1 VRQQVFQFIRDW
13 HHQFGVE
20 RMCRVLKVTKSGYY
34 HWIDRKP
41 SRRDIERQE
50 ITFQIKKV
58 YNESKSRY
66 GSPKIAIE
74 LQESGWKVSRPRVAR
89 IMRKE
94 GIRSIICKKFRGI
107 TTDSKH
113 SYPIAENHLK
123 RNFLS
128 SSPGHKW
135 VSDITYIPTRQGWMY
150 LTVIMDLYDRKI
162 IGWSWSTS
170 MTTQTTVMAAWRMA
184 LIHRPINQTLIF
196 HSDRGVQYAS
206 HVFTEM
212 LKKYKVKQSMS
223 RKGNCWDN
231 AVAENFFKILKSEL
245 VKHAEFTSVLHAKSE
260 LFEFIE
266 IWYNRKRKHSA
277 LGYKTP
283 EQFGKINYSKC
294 A

>member
-1 VRQQVFQFIRDW
+1 MRQQVFQFIRDW

-34 HWIDRKP
+34 HWKDRKP

-170 MTTQTTVMAAWRMA
+170 MTTETTVMPAWRMA

-245 VKHAEFTSVLHAKSE
+245 VKHAAFTSVLQAKSE